1 MKGVFS
7 FDCMKNTEQI
17 IKFLFVF
24 SFKYMDAYI
33 VCVEVIVSHHCFVSC
48 LAEVYL
54 QATFKP
60 LVNISPDARYVFRR
74 NNMCNVSL
82 RICE

>member
-1 MKGVFS
+1 
-7 FDCMKNTEQI
+7 
-17 IKFLFVF
+17 
-24 SFKYMDAYI
+24 MDAYF

-74 NNMCNVSL
+74 NKICNVSL
-82 RICE
+82 RIFVSERIFILFFIFCN